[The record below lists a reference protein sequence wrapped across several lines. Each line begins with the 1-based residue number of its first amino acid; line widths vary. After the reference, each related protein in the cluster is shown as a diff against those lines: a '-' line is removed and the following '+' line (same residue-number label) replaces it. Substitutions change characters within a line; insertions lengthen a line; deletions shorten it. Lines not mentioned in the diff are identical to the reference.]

1 MQTPPLIKRL
11 PDQEIEIN
19 PVTAEE
25 MNIHLR
31 DWLWIEIPRFRER
44 VKLLAKITENILP
57 WLCSCSTK
65 LVVSRKTSA
74 EHGCFESNI
83 NAIISD
89 EPPEGANLR
98 LGPA

>member
-31 DWLWIEIPRFRER
+31 DWLWIEIPRFREH
-44 VKLLAKITENILP
+44 VNYWQKLPKIYFLGFVHAVQS
-57 WLCSCSTK
+57 WWY
-65 LVVSRKTSA
+65 
-74 EHGCFESNI
+74 
-83 NAIISD
+83 
-89 EPPEGANLR
+89 PEKQAQNTAVLSQI
-98 LGPA
+98 